1 MGDAAES
8 DKPLFRSGKASW
20 LTKKGA
26 RSLDADQRAI
36 LLALTRL
43 DAELGR
49 DLTPEEE
56 AALDTLNHEMGD
68 SDAQRIAQAIQEVV
82 EAPAD
87 PKRKTSWAELKK
99 KKR

>member
-8 DKPLFRSGKASW
+8 EKPLFRSGKASW

-26 RSLDADQRAI
+26 RSLDEGQRAL
-36 LLALTRL
+36 LLALTQL

-56 AALDTLNHEMGD
+56 AALESLNHQMED
-68 SDAQRIAQAIQEVV
+68 CDAEEIARAIQEVV

-87 PKRKTSWAELKK
+87 PERKTSWTELKK
-99 KKR
+99 KR